1 MKNNSEASVPFDDS
15 LSLNTIIKY
24 AVKKFGANPS
34 TAKVYNKSGVLLFEE
49 DINLVAANDV
59 LYVAL

>member
-1 MKNNSEASVPFDDS
+1 M
-15 LSLNTIIKY
+15 SLNTIIKV

-34 TAKVYNKSGVLLFEE
+34 IAKVYNKSGVLLFEE

-59 LYVAL
+59 LYIGLQGE